1 MSFKLID
8 YLINE
13 FTPLLLRE
21 IEKADKQYYEM
32 WNLRQVWRIHI
43 IRTKTIICAEG
54 KENEEP

>member
-13 FTPLLLRE
+13 FTPLLIRE

-32 WNLRQVWRIHI
+32 WNLRQVLRIHI
-43 IRTKTIICAEG
+43 IRTKTIICAE
-54 KENEEP
+54 EEK

>member
-1 MSFKLID
+1 MNFKLID

-13 FTPLLLRE
+13 FAPLLIRE

-43 IRTKTIICAEG
+43 IRTKTIICAE
-54 KENEEP
+54 EEKP